1 MPILVLTPLPDP
13 NWNTEHIFSDSNLF
27 LQVVFASRNCDVFID
42 ESGEMIGRYADVMGK
57 LATRSRHYG
66 HNVHFIAQRASQLD
80 KTIRDQCSNL
90 FLFCVSMDDAKTLSN
105 EYAKEELKNANLLGR
120 GEFYKTGRFQSVEK
134 MRVF

>member
-1 MPILVLTPLPDP
+1 VLTPLPDP
-13 NWNTEHIFSDSNLF
+13 NWNTPHLYNDSNQF
-27 LQVVFASRNCDVFID
+27 LQVVFASRNCEVFID

-80 KTIRDQCSNL
+80 KTIRDQCTNL
-90 FLFCVSMDDAKTLSN
+90 NLFCVSMDDAKTLAN
-105 EYAKEELKNANLLGR
+105 EYAKEELKGANLLGK
-120 GEFYKTGRFQSVEK
+120 GVFFKTGRFQSVEK